1 MPVSE
6 LEKKADI
13 RIRAASTEKRIP
25 SGASFK
31 TVYYLGSLIKAYGEE
46 KESGLQAL
54 LVAHGRY
61 DSTSSSTSLDP

>member
-13 RIRAASTEKRIP
+13 SIRAARTEKSIP

-31 TVYYLGSLIKAYGEE
+31 TVCYLGSPIKAYGEE
-46 KESGLQAL
+46 KECGLQAL
-54 LVAHGRY
+54 LAASERY
-61 DSTSSSTSLDP
+61 CSTSSSTSLDP